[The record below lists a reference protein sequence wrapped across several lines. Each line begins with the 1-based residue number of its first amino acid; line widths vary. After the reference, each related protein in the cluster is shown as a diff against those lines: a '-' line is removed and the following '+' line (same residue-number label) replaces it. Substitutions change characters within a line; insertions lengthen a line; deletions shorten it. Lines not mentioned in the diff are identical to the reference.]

1 MLALAL
7 QVAHEGGGPVEEI
20 ARTFGVD
27 WVHLGAQIISFGIVC
42 AVLYMFAYKPILR
55 MLDARR
61 QQISSGLA
69 NAEKIKKQLERIEVE
84 RQEVLQKAGVEGKQL
99 IADAR
104 EAAARVQA
112 TETQK
117 AIAAAEQIVARA
129 HEAAERDRTLMLA
142 DLKREVGRL
151 VVQTTAS
158 VIGKVQTHDDI
169 RRVSEGTTRRQCM

>member
-42 AVLYMFAYKPILR
+42 AVLYAFAYKPILR

-84 RQEVLQKAGVEGKQL
+84 RQEVLQKAGVDLTKRETVQAVVDQMDQL
-99 IADAR
+99 VTQMEA
-104 EAAARVQA
+104 EAA
-112 TETQK
+112 K
-117 AIAAAEQIVARA
+117 IS
-129 HEAAERDRTLMLA
+129 
-142 DLKREVGRL
+142 G
-151 VVQTTAS
+151 
-158 VIGKVQTHDDI
+158 
-169 RRVSEGTTRRQCM
+169 